1 MNLSVANRP
10 VPMPGR
16 LLAGLH
22 LVSIAAV
29 WLILWPFMALLV
41 LLNLGLS
48 RMPKAHRPR
57 S

>member
-22 LVSIAAV
+22 LVSIVAL
-29 WLILWPFMALLV
+29 WLILWPFMGLLV
-41 LLNLGLS
+41 LLNLGFS
-48 RMPKAHRPR
+48 RMPQPHRAG